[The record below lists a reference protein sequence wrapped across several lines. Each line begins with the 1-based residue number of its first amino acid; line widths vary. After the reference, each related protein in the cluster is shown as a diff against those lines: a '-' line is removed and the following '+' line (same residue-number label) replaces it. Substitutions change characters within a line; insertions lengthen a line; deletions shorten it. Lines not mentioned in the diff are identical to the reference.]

1 MLKENIKQVRKSK
14 GLSQEELAIK
24 LNVVRQ
30 TVSKWET
37 NQSLP
42 DSDKIVPLCELFDI
56 STVFAIINLTD
67 VEIKNMINIIEGI
80 RYKIDRNEI
89 QKKIII

>member
-1 MLKENIKQVRKSK
+1 MEKEFKTNKYLYNINRKIFRTK
-14 GLSQEELAIK
+14 
-24 LNVVRQ
+24 
-30 TVSKWET
+30 
-37 NQSLP
+37 
-42 DSDKIVPLCELFDI
+42 LFDI